1 MNEVSTQSFLE
12 PAENWLCENYWLDIR
27 YFAVAEQDGLRIW
40 DACVRFNPLP
50 PPRNHTFQIESDKFA
65 IGQIQ
70 RLSESKSSSMDLLH
84 RAANG
89 VVDLPTKALGLNRG
103 EAFRFYSE
111 MTNRERWFSELHLQ
125 VSASHG
131 RSFSPSE
138 LANIDNFLRQSQ
150 PPFDGLG
157 DAAQWLGLNA
167 DPSAKKLPSIDIYI
181 SPPVDLMFDKCSLAD
196 GTLSLIL
203 HAHEKF
209 DSNRVGLALRVLP
222 GYGLDARQQISDKIA
237 WSQNREGLLEGV
249 ATIKVENADS
259 VLVMLMIEGL
269 TVRRQ
274 VFIDPE
280 KARNNRLL
288 AVQYFDKNL
297 AKIKSSVFDDRNSRA
312 FEKGVAALLFLL
324 GFSPAAQ
331 IEDESPDLIVTT
343 PGGLMAIVECTIK
356 TADFSAK
363 LGKLV
368 DRRNGLSK
376 ALKLSGHPSRVAA
389 VLICRLPRDQIATF
403 SEEVAAH
410 NTILITAEGLSSAF
424 NGVRTHNDP
433 DKMLEAAMARVAA
446 NANPDLE
453 SIRSTAQPQLN
464 EPYK

>member
-1 MNEVSTQSFLE
+1 MNEISTQSFLD
-12 PAENWLCENYWLDIR
+12 PAGSWLCENYWLDIR
-27 YFAVAEQDGLRIW
+27 YIAVAEKEGMRIW
-40 DACVRFNPLP
+40 DASIRLSPVP
-50 PPRNHTFQIESDKFA
+50 PQHDYSFQIESNDFA

-138 LANIDNFLRQSQ
+138 LANIDNFLRRSQ

-167 DPSAKKLPSIDIYI
+167 DTSVKKLPSIDIHI
-181 SPPVDLMFDKCSLAD
+181 SPPVDLIFEKCSLAD
-196 GTLSLIL
+196 GNLNLTL

-209 DSNRVGLALRVLP
+209 ESNRVGLALRVLP
-222 GYGLDARQQISDKIA
+222 GFGLDARQQISDRIA
-237 WSQNREGLLEGV
+237 WSNNREGLIEGV
-249 ATIKVENADS
+249 ATITVEKADS

-288 AVQYFDKNL
+288 AVQYFDENL
-297 AKIKSSVFDDRNSRA
+297 AKIKFSVFDDKDSRA

-324 GFSPAAQ
+324 GFSPVVQ

-403 SEEVAAH
+403 NGEVAAH
-410 NTILITAEGLSSAF
+410 NTILVTAEGLSSAF
-424 NGVRTHNDP
+424 NSVRTHNDP
-433 DKMLEAAMARVAA
+433 DKMLEAAMERVAV

-453 SIRSTAQPQLN
+453 SIRRTAQPQRN